1 MIGSQPPDQAVR
13 DRISTDLDESFL
25 VEAGAGSG
33 KTRQLLRRM
42 VALVKSGH
50 AKIDQIAAV
59 TFTRKAAAELRERF
73 QIALERSLKK
83 AQESGDAEVTGR
95 LSTALT
101 NLERGFIGTIH
112 SFCARL
118 LRERPLEAGLDPS
131 FREIFGPEEIR
142 SRREAWVRHLERLMS
157 ARDASL
163 ARLSDVSLKA
173 LQLRDCYEFLSDQAD
188 VTFPA
193 PEVPVPRCEHV
204 RWALERLLEK
214 ADTLMPRDEPEK
226 GWDGLQR
233 KIRQLHF
240 LRRLG
245 WEEEARLLEA
255 LDIIVDRKL
264 DITLIRWSDSAE
276 GKERAR
282 ELKAQ
287 FEEFAAVG
295 GEAHAAL
302 MQWRAHRYP
311 IAIDFASTGAAAYAA
326 ERRRTGQLTFGDLL
340 MEAARLLRESRTAR
354 RDLQDR
360 YRYVLVDEFQDT
372 DPIQAEVVFL
382 LTSSDPTIDDWRQ
395 AVPKPGSLF
404 VVGDPKQ
411 SIYRFRRADIAVYNQ
426 VKSRFEEFGEVLEL
440 TSNFRSRA
448 PIETFVNEVF
458 SQVFPA
464 KATPQQAA
472 FAPLN
477 VQEKDHP
484 RQGVYWYGITDAKNN
499 MADIA
504 RADAEAIATWISA
517 RLDND
522 DCEAGEFLVLTYRK
536 QMLHEY
542 AAALE
547 RRNIPVQVTGSGI
560 GIARELEELILLL
573 RAFADPDN
581 DVLTL
586 AVLVGLFFGL
596 DYEELA
602 EYRLAGG
609 SLGFMRPIDEPES
622 AVESALARLHTWWKR
637 TRDLPADAAIAGIVE
652 ELGLLPYTATGE
664 LGASNAGALAY
675 VIDSIRAATLSGDS
689 SLDAALQVLDE
700 ALDNDD
706 AEAPLQPGREDV
718 VRVMNLHKA
727 KGLEGE
733 VVILAH
739 PTGLPKRE
747 PEHFIERPSEGQSIG
762 HMLVKTGGRPDL
774 ELARPGDWETYCSRE
789 LPYKEAEYQRLLYVA
804 ATRAKRELVISVCE
818 KSKKDSPWAPFYAHL
833 DSCAEEMVIEATPP
847 PSRTQATRSTAE
859 ILAEVEATEER
870 RRELGR
876 ESYRIES
883 VTSRAKGGDDQIMTA
898 TSGRGAAWG
907 SAVHAALE
915 TAGKGASSQKLRDVS
930 RTILLDNEL
939 PTNAEGEPQDL
950 DELVALVDA
959 VLTSEVWRRARD
971 AEQLLIEVPFS
982 VSSGTRETDP
992 QGTTARDD
1000 QLDVLEGIID
1010 LAFKEPDGWVLAD
1023 YKTDQVDDP
1032 AILEQRLERYREQ
1045 VDLYAF
1051 CWQNLTGEPVKE
1063 RRILWLGMERPDEV
1077 W

>member
-13 DRISTDLDESFL
+13 DRISTDLDKSFL

-73 QIALERSLKK
+73 QIALERSLEK
-83 AQESGDAEVTGR
+83 AQESGDTEVIGR
-95 LSTALT
+95 LSAALT

-163 ARLSDVSLKA
+163 TRLSDVNLKA
-173 LQLRDCYEFLSDQAD
+173 LQLRDCYEFLSDQPD

-245 WEEEARLLEA
+245 WEEEARLFEA

-264 DITLIRWSDSAE
+264 DITLIRWSDSTE

-282 ELKAQ
+282 ELKTQ
-287 FEEFAAVG
+287 FEEFAASG

-311 IAIDFASTGAAAYAA
+311 IAIDFASTGAAVYAA

-464 KATPQQAA
+464 EATPQQAA

-477 VQEKDHP
+477 VQEEDHA
-484 RQGVYWYGITDAKNN
+484 RQGVYWYRITDVKNN

-517 RLDND
+517 RLDSD
-522 DCEAGEFLVLTYRK
+522 DCEAGDFLVLTYRK

-573 RAFADPDN
+573 KAFADPDN

-609 SLGFMRPIDEPES
+609 SLGFMQPIDEPES
-622 AVESALARLHTWWKR
+622 AVESALARL
-637 TRDLPADAAIAGIVE
+637 
-652 ELGLLPYTATGE
+652 
-664 LGASNAGALAY
+664 
-675 VIDSIRAATLSGDS
+675 
-689 SLDAALQVLDE
+689 
-700 ALDNDD
+700 
-706 AEAPLQPGREDV
+706 
-718 VRVMNLHKA
+718 
-727 KGLEGE
+727 
-733 VVILAH
+733 
-739 PTGLPKRE
+739 
-747 PEHFIERPSEGQSIG
+747 
-762 HMLVKTGGRPDL
+762 
-774 ELARPGDWETYCSRE
+774 
-789 LPYKEAEYQRLLYVA
+789 
-804 ATRAKRELVISVCE
+804 
-818 KSKKDSPWAPFYAHL
+818 
-833 DSCAEEMVIEATPP
+833 
-847 PSRTQATRSTAE
+847 
-859 ILAEVEATEER
+859 
-870 RRELGR
+870 
-876 ESYRIES
+876 
-883 VTSRAKGGDDQIMTA
+883 
-898 TSGRGAAWG
+898 
-907 SAVHAALE
+907 
-915 TAGKGASSQKLRDVS
+915 
-930 RTILLDNEL
+930 
-939 PTNAEGEPQDL
+939 
-950 DELVALVDA
+950 
-959 VLTSEVWRRARD
+959 
-971 AEQLLIEVPFS
+971 
-982 VSSGTRETDP
+982 
-992 QGTTARDD
+992 
-1000 QLDVLEGIID
+1000 
-1010 LAFKEPDGWVLAD
+1010 
-1023 YKTDQVDDP
+1023 
-1032 AILEQRLERYREQ
+1032 
-1045 VDLYAF
+1045 
-1051 CWQNLTGEPVKE
+1051 
-1063 RRILWLGMERPDEV
+1063 
-1077 W
+1077 

>member
-1 MIGSQPPDQAVR
+1 MIQSQPPDQAVR
-13 DRISTDLDESFL
+13 DRISTDLDASFL

-42 VALVKSGH
+42 VALVKTGH

-73 QIALERSLKK
+73 QIALERSLRR
-83 AQESGDAEVTGR
+83 ARGSGDSEVAER
-95 LSTALT
+95 LEAAL
-101 NLERGFIGTIH
+101 NDLERGFIGTIH

-163 ARLSDVSLKA
+163 SRLSDANIKA
-173 LQLRDCYEFLSDQAD
+173 LQLRSCYEFLTDQAD

-193 PEVPVPRCEHV
+193 PEVPIPRCEHV
-204 RWALERLLEK
+204 RWELERLLEK
-214 ADTLMPRDEPEK
+214 ADTLMPREEPPK

-245 WEEEARLLEA
+245 WEQEARLFEA
-255 LDIIVDRKL
+255 LDLIVGPRL
-264 DITLIRWSDSAE
+264 GITQIRWSDSEE

-282 ELKAQ
+282 DLAAQ
-287 FEEFAAVG
+287 FEEFAAEG
-295 GEAHAAL
+295 GEAYAAL
-302 MQWRAHRYP
+302 MQWRAHCYP
-311 IAIDFASTGAAAYAA
+311 IAIDFARAGAVAYAA

-340 MEAARLLRESRTAR
+340 MEAARLLRESPTAR

-372 DPIQAEVVFL
+372 DPVQAEVVFL
-382 LTSSDPTIDDWRQ
+382 LTSGDPAIDDWRQ
-395 AVPKPGSLF
+395 AVPKQGSLF

-426 VKSRFEEFGEVLEL
+426 VKSRFEEFGEVLQL

-448 PIETFVNEVF
+448 PIETFVNEIF

-464 KATPQQAA
+464 EATPQQAA

-477 VQEKDHP
+477 VQEEDDD
-484 RQGVYWYGITDAKNN
+484 RQGVYWYRITTAKNN

-504 RADAEAIATWISA
+504 RADAETIATWISQ
-517 RLDND
+517 RLESGG
-522 DCEAGEFLVLTYRK
+522 CEAGEFLVLTYRK

-547 RRNIPVQVTGSGI
+547 RRNIPIQVTGSGI
-560 GIARELEELILLL
+560 GIAHELEELILLL
-573 RAFADPDN
+573 RALADPDN

-596 DYEELA
+596 DYEGLA
-602 EYRLAGG
+602 AHRLTGG
-609 SLGFMRPIDEPES
+609 SLGFLRPIDEPES
-622 AVESALARLHTWWKR
+622 AIEVALAKLRVWWKR
-637 TRDLPADAAIAGIVE
+637 TRDLPADAAISEIVE
-652 ELGLLPYTATGE
+652 DLGLLPYTATEE

-675 VIDSIRAATLSGDS
+675 AIDSIRAATQSGDS
-689 SLDAALQVLDE
+689 SLDAALQILEE
-700 ALDNDD
+700 ALDDD
-706 AEAPLQPGREDV
+706 DVEAPLQPGREDV
-718 VRVMNLHKA
+718 VRIMNLHKA
-727 KGLEGE
+727 KGLEAE

-739 PTGLPKRE
+739 PTGLPNRE
-747 PEHFIERPSEGQSIG
+747 PGHFIERPAEGQSIG
-762 HMLVKTGGRPDL
+762 HMLVKTEGRPDR
-774 ELARPGDWETYCSRE
+774 ELARPEDWEIYRSRE

-804 ATRAKRELVISVCE
+804 ATRAKRELVISFCE
-818 KSKKDSPWAPFYAHL
+818 TSKKGSPWAPFYEHL
-833 DSCAEEMVIEATPP
+833 DSCAQEIDIEVTPP
-847 PSRTQATRSTAE
+847 PIHTQSPPSTAE
-859 ILAEVEATEER
+859 ILAEVEAIEER

-876 ESYRIES
+876 ETYQIES
-883 VTSRAKGGDDQIMTA
+883 VTSRAKGGNDQIATA
-898 TSGRGAAWG
+898 SGGRGTDWG

-915 TAGKGASSQKLRDVS
+915 AAGKGASGETLREVS
-930 RTILLDNEL
+930 RTILLDNDM
-939 PTNAEGEPQDL
+939 PTDAEGEPEDL
-950 DELVALVDA
+950 GELVGLVES
-959 VLTSEVWRRARD
+959 VLTSEVWQRARD
-971 AEQLLIEVPFS
+971 AEQLLLEVPFS
-982 VSSGTRETDP
+982 VSSGTRETG
-992 QGTTARDD
+992 QRNMAARDHP
-1000 QLDVLEGIID
+1000 LDVLEGIID
-1010 LAFKEPDGWVLAD
+1010 LAFKESDGWVLAD
-1023 YKTDQVDDP
+1023 YKTDRVENP
-1032 AILEQRLERYREQ
+1032 AILEQRLERYRDQ

-1051 CWQNLTGEPVKE
+1051 CWENLTGEPVKE
-1063 RRILWLGMERPDEV
+1063 RRILWLGMERPDDV

>member
-1 MIGSQPPDQAVR
+1 MIESQPPDQAVR

-42 VALVKSGH
+42 VALVKSGR

-73 QIALERSLKK
+73 QIALERSLEK
-83 AQESGDAEVTGR
+83 AQEDGDTEVTER
-95 LSTALT
+95 LSAAIT

-163 ARLSDVSLKA
+163 KRLADVNLKA
-173 LQLRDCYEFLSDQAD
+173 LQLRSCYEFLSDQAD
-188 VTFPA
+188 VAFPA

-204 RWALERLLEK
+204 RWALESLLEK

-245 WEEEARLLEA
+245 WDEEARLFEA
-255 LDIIVDRKL
+255 LDIIVDSKL
-264 DITLIRWSDSAE
+264 DITQNRWSDNAE

-287 FEEFAAVG
+287 FEEFAAAG

-311 IAIDFASTGAAAYAA
+311 FAIDFAGTGAVAYAA

-382 LTSSDPTIDDWRQ
+382 LTSSDPSIDDWRR

-440 TSNFRSRA
+440 TSNFRSLP

-458 SQVFPA
+458 GQVFPA
-464 KATPQQAA
+464 EATPQQAA

-477 VQEKDHP
+477 VQKEDD
-484 RQGVYWYGITDAKNN
+484 RWQGVYWYRLTDTKNN
-499 MADIA
+499 SADIA
-504 RADAEAIATWISA
+504 RADAEKIASWIST
-517 RLDND
+517 RLGRG
-522 DCEAGEFLVLTYRK
+522 DCGAGDFLVLTYRK

-560 GIARELEELILLL
+560 GIAHELEELILLL
-573 RAFADPDN
+573 HAFADPDN

-596 DYEELA
+596 DYEQIA

-609 SLGFMRPIDEPES
+609 SLGFMRPIAEPES
-622 AVESALARLHTWWKR
+622 AIEIALARLHTWWKR
-637 TRDLPADAAIAGIVE
+637 TRDLPADAAIAEIVE
-652 ELGLLPYTATGE
+652 DLGLLPYTATGE

-675 VIDSIRAATLSGDS
+675 AIDAIRAATLSGDS
-689 SLDAALQVLDE
+689 SLDAALQVLEE

-739 PTGLPKRE
+739 PTGLPNHE
-747 PEHFIERPSEGQSIG
+747 PEHFVERPSEGQSIG
-762 HMLVKTGGRPDL
+762 HMLVKTGSRPDL
-774 ELARPGDWETYCSRE
+774 ELARPEDWETYCSRE

-804 ATRAKRELVISVCE
+804 ATRAKRGLVISVCE
-818 KSKKDSPWAPFYAHL
+818 KSKDSPWAPFDEHL
-833 DSCAEEMVIEATPP
+833 DSCAEEIIIESTPP
-847 PSRTQATRSTAE
+847 PLRTQATSSTAE

-876 ESYRIES
+876 ETYQIES
-883 VTSRAKGGDDQIMTA
+883 VTSRAKGGDDQMMTA
-898 TSGRGAAWG
+898 SSGRGADWG

-915 TAGKGASSQKLRDVS
+915 AAGKGASGQKLREVS

-939 PTNAEGEPQDL
+939 PTDADGEPRDL
-950 DELVALVDA
+950 DELVGLVDA
-959 VLTSEVWRRARD
+959 VLTSEVWQRARA
-971 AEQLLIEVPFS
+971 AEQLLMEVPFS
-982 VSSGTRETDP
+982 VSSGTRRMDPRDTD
-992 QGTTARDD
+992 TRDD

-1010 LAFKEPDGWVLAD
+1010 LAFKETDGWVLAD

-1032 AILEQRLERYREQ
+1032 AILEQRLERYRDQ